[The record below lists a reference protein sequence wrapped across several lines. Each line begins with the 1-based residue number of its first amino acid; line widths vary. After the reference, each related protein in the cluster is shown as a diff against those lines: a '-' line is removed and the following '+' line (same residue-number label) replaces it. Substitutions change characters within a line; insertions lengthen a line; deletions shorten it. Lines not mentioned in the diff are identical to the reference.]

1 MKNRPLIGINA
12 DYRATAK
19 GRTPQSF
26 MHSGYYDCL
35 LSAGALPVIIPPL
48 IREHDLTPILDRI
61 TAPNRRVLRWLALRG
76 NAARQLRSTG
86 HATSTRSERNS

>member
-1 MKNRPLIGINA
+1 VNAQQTMATSPAVIGA
-12 DYRATAK
+12 AAQDAVA
-19 GRTPQSF
+19 
-26 MHSGYYDCL
+26 
-35 LSAGALPVIIPPL
+35 
-48 IREHDLTPILDRI
+48 LTPILDRI